1 MSEPLA
7 PHPALRA
14 TFSPLSRGEG
24 KSLSPF
30 AWRVRVYWED
40 TDAGGVV
47 YHGAYLRFFER
58 ARTEYL
64 RSRGVAQSRLQ
75 RERGIV
81 FAIVG
86 MELHFDAPARLDDEL
101 EASCE
106 LVGRG
111 AVTLRFNQTLHRVG
125 DNARIARASVRAA
138 CLDAARFKPCA
149 IPDDVLDTHIAGV
162 SG

>member
-1 MSEPLA
+1 MSLGGICRVA
-7 PHPALRA
+7 DGVGARSTA
-14 TFSPLSRGEG
+14 FSWPI
-24 KSLSPF
+24 
-30 AWRVRVYWED
+30 RVYWED

-64 RSRGVAQSRLQ
+64 RSCGVAQSRLQ

-106 LVGRG
+106 LVARG
-111 AVTLRFNQTLHRVG
+111 AVSLRFNQTLHRVG